1 MRCWDMSDCDNGGKD
16 FYDLHGYYPEDR
28 ERQKA
33 SQDALA
39 LLELI
44 IKKRK
49 NNGDISHKS
58 I

>member
-1 MRCWDMSDCDNGGKD
+1 MSDCDNGGKD